1 MRRDVTALARQ
12 LEAAEGAH
20 TAAMSARSQRADA
33 LRSWAQQD
41 RFARVADDKHGM
53 AVRQLRDLL
62 RSDSVIDRVAPRANV
77 LALDLATREKAIT
90 QQITQVE
97 THKRNVVVRLADL
110 VSEAL
115 ADLSRAS
122 TLSELPAQI
131 GPWAGQQFLTVAPR
145 TRPTPEQV
153 LLRVGELVGR
163 MVTAGK
169 VDLDPVELL
178 WRSTDAAVIDGF
190 RASILKPAPDQ
201 PPGRTPVEDMHKW
214 SGGEN
219 LTASLVLFCVLAKLR
234 AENRSGAK
242 AGASGGVVPLDNPLG
257 KANYLPFLELQRK
270 VAAANGV
277 QLLFWTGIGDL
288 AAVGAFPRIAAMRK
302 KPAAGRP
309 GIAYV
314 VADTDASGTGD
325 DAVQLVE
332 QISSV
337 RAEQ

>member
-1 MRRDVTALARQ
+1 VRRDV
-12 LEAAEGAH
+12 
-20 TAAMSARSQRADA
+20 AAMRRRLDDVDGIHQSAVAGRSQRADA
-33 LRSWAQQD
+33 LRVWALHD
-41 RFARVADDKHGM
+41 RFARVADDEHGL

-62 RSDSVIDRVAPRANV
+62 RGENLIDRVAPRAGD
-77 LALDLATREKAIT
+77 LAADLATRGRAIA
-90 QQITQVE
+90 QQIAQVE
-97 THKRNVVVRLADL
+97 THKRNVVVRLGDL
-110 VSEAL
+110 VSDAL

-122 TLSELPAQI
+122 TLSELPDGI
-131 GPWAGQQFLTVAPR
+131 GPWAGQQFLSVGPR
-145 TRPTPEQV
+145 TRPTPDQV
-153 LLRVGELVGR
+153 QVRAGELVEQ

-178 WRSTDAAVIDGF
+178 WRATDAAVIDGF

-234 AENRSGAK
+234 TENRTGAK
-242 AGASGGVVPLDNPLG
+242 AGAAGGVVPLDNPLG

-288 AAVGAFPRIAAMRK
+288 AAVGAFPRITAMRK

-309 GIAYV
+309 GVAYV
-314 VADTDASGTGD
+314 VADADVS
-325 DAVQLVE
+325 VVE
-332 QISSV
+332 SISAA
-337 RAEQ
+337 RAERPA

>member
-1 MRRDVTALARQ
+1 
-12 LEAAEGAH
+12 
-20 TAAMSARSQRADA
+20 
-33 LRSWAQQD
+33 
-41 RFARVADDKHGM
+41 M
-53 AVRQLRDLL
+53 AVRQLRDLFRGDNL
-62 RSDSVIDRVAPRANV
+62 IDRVAVRAGD
-77 LALDLATREKAIT
+77 LAEDLATREKAIS
-90 QQITQVE
+90 QQIAKVE

-110 VSEAL
+110 VDEAL

-122 TLSELPAQI
+122 TLSELPAEI
-131 GPWAGQQFLTVAPR
+131 GPWAGQQFLTVAAR

-153 LLRVGELVGR
+153 QLRVGELVER

-178 WRSTDAAVIDGF
+178 WRATEAAVTDGF
-190 RASILKPAPDQ
+190 RASVLKPAPDQ
-201 PPGRTPVEDMHKW
+201 PPGRTPVEDMRKW

-234 AENRSGAK
+234 AENRTGSK
-242 AGASGGVVPLDNPLG
+242 AGAVGGVVPLDNPLG

-302 KPAAGRP
+302 KPAASRP
-309 GIAYV
+309 GVAYV
-314 VADTDASGTGD
+314 VADADASVTAA
-325 DAVQLVE
+325 DATQLVE
-332 QISSV
+332 HLGAV
-337 RAEQ
+337 RAERQG